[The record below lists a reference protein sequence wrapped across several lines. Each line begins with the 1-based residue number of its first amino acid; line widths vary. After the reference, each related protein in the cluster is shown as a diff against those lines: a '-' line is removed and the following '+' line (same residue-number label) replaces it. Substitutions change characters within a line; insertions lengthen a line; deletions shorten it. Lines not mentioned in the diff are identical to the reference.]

1 LRTVELPVFAAARS
15 GRLRLRLG
23 LRGRPL
29 ALDVGQPAF
38 PFLNFIVLSAHN
50 KNLYTT
56 DALRFCMTMK
66 IRSARFNIYL
76 VAVLAA
82 LAVAGCAGTK
92 HKNKKNDI
100 ATLISLHLEVSSDE
114 TQVSAPVPILRAQPE
129 MVNVETEAFL
139 DEGALE
145 SARVVDDLG
154 GFHIRLKFNWEGTMV
169 LDGITTDNQSRRIA
183 VLAKWDKD
191 TRWLA
196 APVIH
201 RRVSDGTFDF
211 TPDATREEA
220 DRIVQGL
227 TNLVAKVKDADK
239 F

>member
-1 LRTVELPVFAAARS
+1 
-15 GRLRLRLG
+15 
-23 LRGRPL
+23 
-29 ALDVGQPAF
+29 
-38 PFLNFIVLSAHN
+38 
-50 KNLYTT
+50 
-56 DALRFCMTMK
+56 MTMK
-66 IRSARFNIYL
+66 IRSARFNTYLAAVL
-76 VAVLAA
+76 VALAA
-82 LAVAGCAGTK
+82 AGCVSAK
-92 HKNKKNDI
+92 HKKHEI
-100 ATLISLHLEVSSDE
+100 SSLISLHLESNPDD
-114 TQVSAPVPILRAQPE
+114 TQTSAPVPILRANPE

-139 DEGALE
+139 DEGSLE

-154 GFHIRLKFNWEGTMV
+154 GFHIHLKFNWEGTMV

-191 TRWLA
+191 TRWLG

-227 TNLVAKVKDADK
+227 SNVVAKVKDADK